1 MSKSVEFCELDRKV
15 SSSSSTKS
23 RCHRRSTLVEVPL
36 SSHIEDETSEKDF
49 IIHVPTRRSKAGHF
63 TLSNI
68 RSTSHD
74 SIELIQENPSSC
86 LPRRSG
92 PFETYSH
99 QGTTR
104 IKLTLPLSPS
114 NPVNQSRR
122 RYPHSTGTTEV
133 SRADEEKASGE
144 FTLPT
149 NPPITVTIE
158 PQSSSTTGYES
169 LGHEPSYPDD
179 QICSPENVRLKENHS
194 SVDPALKGGS
204 STVVS
209 YFLDLL
215 KPSDNKLAMKL
226 FGSRKGVLKERLRQ
240 QRAGHCIIHPCSNF
254 RFVLSFPP
262 ANSLFVVLRFY
273 WDLIMLILLITNVI
287 VLPVAIAF
295 FSDEINSP
303 RWIIF
308 NVVSDAF
315 FLFDIVVNFRTGLCR
330 LWRKEERK
338 RDVSMFDFRLK
349 VFSEMIMSMKSFSS
363 LVWSRWITWRRG
375 FWSICLVRCPSITS
389 FCFSTREI
397 IPEDIQSLEQDE
409 RSKFF
414 VWSNYFLYFVFF
426 DSLVLSDIF
435 INGKR

>member
-1 MSKSVEFCELDRKV
+1 MKDEEEKRLINETGKDTTSVQTERREAKRIVDQSSNECLKVFELDRKV
-15 SSSSSTKS
+15 SSSSSSKS
-23 RCHRRSTLVEVPL
+23 RCHRRSTVVDVPL
-36 SSHIEDETSEKDF
+36 SSHVEDETVEKDLIF
-49 IIHVPTRRSKAGHF
+49 DVPTRRSKDDNF
-63 TLSNI
+63 ILSNT
-68 RSTSHD
+68 RSPSHD
-74 SIELIQENPSSC
+74 SIQLIKENPSSSC
-86 LPRRSG
+86 HPRRST

-104 IKLTLPLSPS
+104 IKLTLPLSTS

-122 RYPHSTGTTEV
+122 RYPHSTAAAEV
-133 SRADEEKASGE
+133 IRADEEKASGE

-158 PQSSSTTGYES
+158 PQSPSTTGYDS
-169 LGHEPSYPDD
+169 VGHETSYPDD

-194 SVDPALKGGS
+194 SVDPALKGAS

-254 RFVLSFPP
+254 RFVNSFPR
-262 ANSLFVVLRFY
+262 AKSIVCLLRFY

-315 FLFDIVVNFRTGLCR
+315 FLFDIVVNFRTGL
-330 LWRKEERK
+330 
-338 RDVSMFDFRLK
+338 
-349 VFSEMIMSMKSFSS
+349 FSS
-363 LVWSRWITWRRG
+363 PSRKNR
-375 FWSICLVRCPSITS
+375 SLLCLS
-389 FCFSTREI
+389 
-397 IPEDIQSLEQDE
+397 
-409 RSKFF
+409 SK
-414 VWSNYFLYFVFF
+414 VC
-426 DSLVLSDIF
+426 
-435 INGKR
+435 